1 MVDCLVGSRA
11 QVMNGTCKKTSYGKN
26 GLTKGQL
33 KYNSNGKIVS
43 VKASNKARSN
53 KNLGMFLKK
62 KSRKGSKKGT
72 FELAP
77 KKGTKAYKELV
88 SKKSSKKKSVVCRGK
103 SNKRCKQAKK
113 YCTLDRKTKSC
124 RKKKSRKS
132 RKSKK
137 SKKSKK

>member
-88 SKKSSKKKSVVCRGK
+88 SEKKSHKKKKSVCRGK
-103 SNKRCKQAKK
+103 SNKQCNKSKS
-113 YCTLDRKTKSC
+113 CTIDRKTKRC
-124 RKKKSRKS
+124 RKKKS

>member
-11 QVMNGTCKKTSYGKN
+11 QVMNGTCEKTGYGEQ
-26 GLTKGQL
+26 GLTKKDL

-43 VKASNKARSN
+43 VKASNKAKAN

-62 KSRKGSKKGT
+62 KSKKGSRKSK
-72 FELAP
+72 FELSP

-88 SKKSSKKKSVVCRGK
+88 SEKKSHKKKKSVCRGK
-103 SNKRCKQAKK
+103 SNKQCNKSKT
-113 YCTLDRKTKSC
+113 CTIDKKTKRC

-137 SKKSKK
+137 